1 MQSLFLKEDVPTV
14 KTLIEEQRRYTKL
27 ADIEISK
34 GKFEQAK
41 TFSKHALAMLERV
54 AILQFN
60 KEKRGERTEQNRQ
73 KHYEG
78 MINHMLEQRRL
89 WF

>member
-1 MQSLFLKEDVPTV
+1 MNELFLKEDHEQA

-34 GKFEQAK
+34 GKFEKAK

-60 KEKRGERTEQNRQ
+60 KEKHDERTEQNRQ
-73 KHYEG
+73 KNYEG
-78 MINHMLEQRRL
+78 MTNHMIEQRRL